1 MKIRFLEPGNR
12 PYKPTPLNYFV
23 YDRYIRT
30 PSVGLNTLATIVKEL
45 VDDTYMY
52 SESISR
58 IDLADVED
66 ADIVFIGIFTFA
78 AVRGYELADH
88 LRAHGRGLV
97 VLGGLHASMNCAE
110 AARHCDY
117 VLLGEGDE
125 TIRAFV
131 EAVGRGERPD
141 FPGLAWMEGEELR
154 STGYP
159 PPPERF
165 ETIADRNL
173 VHNYSKMVGH
183 STLWPQVHASRG
195 CPHNCDYCALVRHFG
210 RRVRTRSPEN
220 VVADIRESI
229 RFFHRGHVRL
239 AKDLWLTDD
248 NFFADRDWAMSVL
261 RAIVDSGIRYRFNV
275 QARYE
280 VGFDHEM
287 LDLLRQ
293 AGFFELDLGIEFL
306 DDASFA
312 TYHKKSTRQ
321 EIIDAIRNIRAHGLS
336 VRGLF
341 ILGSDDQEAG
351 VGDQLAD
358 FVIQN
363 HIQGT
368 LIQCMYFVP
377 GTPVYE
383 ANRDRLLH
391 QDWSKYNGNAVHFP
405 RRMTPYQLQ
414 LEHIRASRK
423 IYSWRRLFSALVRE
437 DPIHKLLFL
446 GEFFWHM
453 SVRSDL
459 KKELPYLKRISEQAA
474 CAPH

>member
-1 MKIRFLEPGNR
+1 MDIALISPKGVKMGRKEEMDKTARIYADLVNIDSLQELMSCPNSPLLTIAAMAT
-12 PYKPTPLNYFV
+12 PYFDQIAYIDEETEEIDWSRR
-23 YDRYIRT
+23 YDM
-30 PSVGLNTLATIVKEL
+30 VGMSFMTQQA
-45 VDDTYMY
+45 
-52 SESISR
+52 SR
-58 IDLADVED
+58 A
-66 ADIVFIGIFTFA
+66 
-78 AVRGYELADH
+78 YELADAF
-88 LRAHGRGLV
+88 RARGV
-97 VLGGLHASMNCAE
+97 YTICGGMHPTNLPGQTLEHF
-110 AARHCDY
+110 DT
-117 VLLGEGDE
+117 VFIGEGEHTWPLFMQDYRE
-125 TIRAFV
+125 GRPRRLYRNDRLVEMSEVLQPRYDLLDFSRYRTIPV
-131 EAVGRGERPD
+131 Q
-141 FPGLAWMEGEELR
+141 
-154 STGYP
+154 
-159 PPPERF
+159 
-165 ETIADRNL
+165 I
-173 VHNYSKMVGH
+173 
-183 STLWPQVHASRG
+183 SRG

-280 VGFDHEM
+280 VGFDDEM

-321 EIIDAIRNIRAHGLS
+321 EITDAIRNIRAHGLS

-437 DPIHKLLFL
+437 DPIHKVLFL

-459 KKELPYLKRISEQAA
+459 KRELPYLKRISEQAA